1 MFVYKNASTDLLSY
15 WFSRTAIRAVFA
27 RVVVSV
33 KPINWQAYCL
43 TIYCG
48 VNQTPRVQ
56 YAMPM
61 IHIGNLIHQE
71 LRRQE
76 RTVAWFARKICCTRP
91 HAYKIFEKDNIDI
104 KLLIIVCRVLS
115 HDFFQDIS
123 DAIRNNIDD
132 NSVI

>member
-43 TIYCG
+43 TIYRG